1 MIRFWRAR
9 DVRIPLLRPLVMGVV
24 NVTPDSFSDGGLLV
38 STDDAV
44 AHANRLTEA
53 GADVIDVGGESTRPG
68 AAPVDVDEE
77 ISRVV
82 GVVRRLAEVG
92 VLVSI
97 DTTKPAV
104 ASAAIEAGAVI
115 VNDVSGLGDPEMISV
130 AEQHQAG
137 VVVMHM
143 QGNPRTMQNDPR
155 YVDVVADIA
164 AFLRARTAT
173 AIAAGIDPE
182 SVVVDPGIGFG
193 KSIVHNLVLLN
204 RLGALREIGYP
215 LLVGASRKRFL
226 GEITGH
232 DSPIDRD
239 LASAVA
245 AATAVMRGADIVR
258 THDVASTLEAVKVA
272 WAIVREEGA
281 QWAPVV
287 PERVG
292 R

>member
-226 GEITGH
+226 GEIAGH
-232 DSPIDRD
+232 GSPIDRD

>member
-24 NVTPDSFSDGGLLV
+24 NVTPDSFSDGGLLD
-38 STDDAV
+38 STEDAV

-68 AAPVDVDEE
+68 AAPVDADEE

-130 AEQHQAG
+130 AEAHQAG

-173 AIAAGIDPE
+173 AVAAGIDPE

-193 KSIVHNLVLLN
+193 KTMAHNLALLN

-239 LASAVA
+239 MASAVA
-245 AATAVMRGADIVR
+245 AATAVMRGADIIR
-258 THDVASTLEAVKVA
+258 THDVVSTLEAVKVA

>member
-1 MIRFWRAR
+1 
-9 DVRIPLLRPLVMGVV
+9 
-24 NVTPDSFSDGGLLV
+24 
-38 STDDAV
+38 
-44 AHANRLTEA
+44 
-53 GADVIDVGGESTRPG
+53 
-68 AAPVDVDEE
+68 
-77 ISRVV
+77 
-82 GVVRRLAEVG
+82 VVRRLAEVG

-130 AEQHQAG
+130 AEAHQAG

-173 AIAAGIDPE
+173 AVAAGIDPE

-226 GEITGH
+226 GEIAGH
-232 DSPIDRD
+232 GSPIDRD